1 MSSIPLS
8 RILAAKKTN
17 GELEKEQFDKQMVN
31 IVQFCFY
38 IYSGFLLLV
47 FAYFSLFS
55 LFVLHKLK
63 IQCDFRA
70 IELSPPTSIIIRF
83 MYTKKQNSPQSEHS
97 HARLNLYLQC
107 EPL

>member
-8 RILAAKKTN
+8 RILATKKTN

-47 FAYFSLFS
+47 FAYFVSLLSVCFAQIENTMRFPS
-55 LFVLHKLK
+55 NRVVATYVNHHPFYVHKK
-63 IQCDFRA
+63 AKFA
-70 IELSPPTSIIIRF
+70 A
-83 MYTKKQNSPQSEHS
+83 K
-97 HARLNLYLQC
+97 
-107 EPL
+107 